1 MLSDSRQKRKG
12 ILNPAVLGFMAL
24 ATGVN
29 IFLSMLIRPSGL
41 PFYMDTIGTVTVT
54 ALGGAVPGIVVA
66 FATNTIN
73 FFLDGESV
81 FYAPLNMLIAILSAA
96 YFGEYSRYRKNEL
109 KKRRESLDRFATV
122 GFQDLILFIVT
133 LSFVGGVLGG
143 AITWYLYRT
152 PSDNPLTVSL
162 SNWLA
167 EKMGL
172 SEFACHMVATF
183 AMDFIDK
190 SISVIISLLIITLAP
205 KKLKKAVKL
214 SSWRQNPL
222 TIEQQRKAKEKRH
235 GKISIGTRINLI
247 IIASTMLMTTI
258 ALAFSAVNYRDTA
271 IETLSGSAYQVAYLA
286 ANEINPEKVNDY
298 LKFGPL
304 ADGYTQTAGRLR
316 VIKNSLPDIT
326 FLYVYKF
333 DKRGCHVV
341 FDLDAVLSDGTYVE
355 GDAPGQIIDVE
366 EDFLPYLNDILD
378 GNPIPVIRI
387 KDEYGSFFAAY
398 YPVYDVNGN
407 CVCYVGSNVETAL
420 VNDLLYNY
428 FGRVLLLFIGFHIL
442 VIAISIIT
450 TKYNIVMPITS
461 ITLYANELADTV
473 TGATEENL
481 EKIEELDI
489 HTGDEIEQLYKAFCN
504 MTAETVY
511 RLNENQK
518 KTEAIA
524 KMQNALIIT
533 MADMVETRDSDTGA
547 HVIKTSAYVRIILQ
561 GLRKNGYYAE
571 KISDRFM
578 RDVEMSAPLHD
589 VGKIYIPDAIL
600 NKEGKLTE
608 EEFEIMKTH
617 TTAGRN
623 ILENAISSMEG
634 DNYLKEARNMAAY
647 HHERWDGKGYPEG
660 LHGEVIPLSA
670 RIMAVADV
678 FDALSSARVYK
689 PPYTFDEAINLIKDG
704 AGTQFDPKCVEV
716 FLESISEV
724 KKIYRKYQESQ

>member
-1 MLSDSRQKRKG
+1 MLSDSRRKRNSV
-12 ILNPAVLGFMAL
+12 LHPAVVGLMAA
-24 ATGVN
+24 ATGIN
-29 IFLSMLIRPSGL
+29 ILLSMLIRSSGL
-41 PFYMDTIGTVTVT
+41 PFYMDTIGTVTAT

-73 FFLDGESV
+73 FFIDGESV

-96 YFGEYSRYRKNEL
+96 YFGEYSKYRKNEI

-122 GFQDLILFIVT
+122 GFQDLFLFIIT
-133 LSFVGGVLGG
+133 LSFVGGVMGG
-143 AITWYLYRT
+143 AITWYLYQS
-152 PSDNPLTVSL
+152 PSDNPLTVSF
-162 SNWLA
+162 SKWLVR
-167 EKMGL
+167 KMNL
-172 SEFACHMVATF
+172 SEFATHMVATF

-190 SISVIISLLIITLAP
+190 SISVVISLIIITLTP
-205 KKLKKAVKL
+205 VKFKKTVKL
-214 SSWRQNPL
+214 SSWRQTPL
-222 TIEQQRKAKEKRH
+222 SYEMQKKAKEKRRRRF
-235 GKISIGTRINLI
+235 SLGTRINLI
-247 IIASTMLMTTI
+247 IIASTMLMTTV
-258 ALAFSAVNYRDTA
+258 ALVFSAVNYRDTA
-271 IETLSGSAYQVAYLA
+271 IETLSGTAYQVAYLA
-286 ANEINPEKVNDY
+286 ANEINPEKVEEY
-298 LKFGPL
+298 IKLGPN
-304 ADGYTQTAGRLR
+304 AEGYTQTAARLR
-316 VIKNSLPDIT
+316 VIKNSLPDIA

-333 DKRGCHVV
+333 DKKGCHVV
-341 FDLDAVLSDGTYVE
+341 FDLDAVLSDGSFVE
-355 GDAPGQIIDVE
+355 GDSPGQIIE
-366 EDFLPYLNDILD
+366 IEDAFLPYLNDILE
-378 GNPIPVIRI
+378 GNPLPVIRLND
-387 KDEYGSFFAAY
+387 KYGSFFAAY

-407 CVCYVGSNVETAL
+407 CVCYVGSNVETGL
-420 VNDLLYNY
+420 VNDLLYSY
-428 FGRVLLLFIGFHIL
+428 FGRVVLLFIGFLIL
-442 VIAISIIT
+442 VVAISIIT
-450 TKYNIVMPITS
+450 TKYNIIMPITS
-461 ITLYANELADTV
+461 ITLYADELADATG
-473 TGATEENL
+473 GATEKDL

-489 HTGDEIEQLYKAFCN
+489 HTGDEIEMLYKAFCN

-511 RLNENQK
+511 RLNDNQK
-518 KTEAIA
+518 KTEAVA

-561 GLRKNGYYAE
+561 GLKKNGYYAE

-600 NKEGKLTE
+600 NKEGKLTP

-689 PPYTFDEAINLIKDG
+689 PPYTFDEALDMIREG
-704 AGTQFDPKCVEV
+704 SGTQFD
-716 FLESISEV
+716 
-724 KKIYRKYQESQ
+724 